1 MIDLKKWY
9 TSKTIWAN
17 VLTLV
22 GTVVLTVTGVAIPV
36 EIVTMTL
43 GAINVGLR
51 IVTKEEISW

>member
-1 MIDLKKWY
+1 MKKWY